1 VNFRVFPKPDKQ
13 PKRQMAKPA
22 LFLARLARARAL
34 FPFAEEEAA
43 LSAAGGSRP
52 SSQASC
58 TVSIRSRV
66 RVTRGHA

>member
-1 VNFRVFPKPDKQ
+1 
-13 PKRQMAKPA
+13 MAKPG